1 MILMAGV
8 ATASASLLTLD
19 SAVKGLQGFGSVA
32 ETKAVHHALDNVA
45 PGKPQTVLLIGSDHR
60 VADGTTDKPR
70 SDTLMLVRLDGQK
83 HATAVMSIPRD
94 TKVLIPASAG
104 MLAHDGKINEAF
116 HDGGAPLT
124 LKVLR
129 SLLHIPIN
137 HVVVINFDAFSKAVN
152 KLGCLYQDIDRRY
165 FNDNSQ
171 GGTPYAVINVQAG
184 YQKLCGL
191 DTLSWV
197 RFRHQ
202 DSDFIRAA
210 RQQEFL
216 RSAKGQIAA
225 SKIIDNRGSLLS
237 IFKAYTQTD
246 IHGVAGVLGLLKLAL
261 EASSQPVNSIKF
273 PGYNSPDPTDTYV
286 YITPAN
292 LTAMVR
298 KFQAVQASA
307 PTSVGSPT
315 SKATEKAQSKAKKKA
330 KKLGLA
336 PGLIPVAKPSAG
348 NDAFLLNVAF
358 QATFPVY
365 YPSAQLASGGYA
377 TDNPTR
383 VYKIATRVPGKKYAA
398 YRLVIF
404 AGINGEYYGIQG
416 TKWQNAPIL
425 KEAHHFV
432 KRGGRTLLVYPAG
445 KSYRL
450 VAWRT
455 PNAVY
460 WVSNTLSQNL
470 SNRQMLDIAS
480 SLKRVGT

>member
-8 ATASASLLTLD
+8 ASASASLL
-19 SAVKGLQGFGSVA
+19 AVSSVTKGIQGFGSVQ
-32 ETKAVHHALDNVA
+32 EDKQVSNALDNV
-45 PGKPQTVLLIGSDHR
+45 PSGKPQTVLLIGSDHR
-60 VADGTTDKPR
+60 VVDGKGDRPR
-70 SDTLMLVRLDGQK
+70 SDTIMLVRLDGQK

-94 TKVLIPASAG
+94 TKVLIPSIPGFA
-104 MLAHDGKINEAF
+104 AHEAKINEAF
-116 HDGGAPLT
+116 HDGGPALT

-129 SLLHIPIN
+129 NFLHIPIN
-137 HVVVINFDAFSKAVN
+137 HVIIIGFDAFSKAVN
-152 KLGCLYQDIDRRY
+152 KLGCLYEDIDRRY

-171 GGTPYAVINVQAG
+171 GGSPYATIDVQAG

-216 RSAKGQIAA
+216 RSAKGQVAV
-225 SKIIDNRGSLLS
+225 SSLLNDS
-237 IFKAYTQTD
+237 GDLLKIFKANTQTD
-246 IHGVAGVLGLLKLAL
+246 IRHTAPILGLLKLAL
-261 EASSQPVNSIKF
+261 EASKQPVSSIKF

-286 YITPAN
+286 YIQPAA
-292 LTAMVR
+292 LTAMVN
-298 KFQAVQASA
+298 KFQAVEATKPAAIQAPKSA
-307 PTSVGSPT
+307 TT
-315 SKATEKAQSKAKKKA
+315 KKQQKKA
-330 KKLGLA
+330 KTKAKQLGLA
-336 PGLIPVAKPSAG
+336 TGLIAVPKPSAT
-348 NDAFLLNVAF
+348 NDPFLLNVAF
-358 QATFPVY
+358 NAGFPVY
-365 YPSAQLASGGYA
+365 YPSALLANGGYA

-383 VYKIATRVPGKKYAA
+383 VYKIATRVKGHRYPA
-398 YRLVIF
+398 YRLVVF
-404 AGINGEYYGIQG
+404 AGVNGEYYGIQG

-425 KEAHHFV
+425 KETHHFV
-432 KRGGRTLLVYPAG
+432 TRGGRTLMVYPAG
-445 KSYRL
+445 AAYRL

-470 SNRQMLDIAS
+470 TNRQMLDIAS